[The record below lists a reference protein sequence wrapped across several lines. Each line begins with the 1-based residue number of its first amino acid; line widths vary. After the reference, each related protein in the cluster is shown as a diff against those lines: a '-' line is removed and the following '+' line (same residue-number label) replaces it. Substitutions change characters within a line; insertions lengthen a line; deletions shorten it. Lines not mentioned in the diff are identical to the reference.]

1 MGSYVRLLMI
11 CGYKGTSSFW
21 IVKWHV
27 PKMNSRVP
35 SMKQMVV
42 QKRHTFAAGLKNERE
57 SRRIIFFKI
66 KSMITKKS
74 MMKQMMT
81 VICSATLA
89 ACGSAPA
96 VQPQSEYQVMTISTT
111 DRELQTIYSA
121 AIRGRQDI
129 DIYPQVSGTL
139 TKLCVEEGQ
148 TVRRGQVLFIIDQV
162 PYLAALRTAEANVEA
177 ARAGVA
183 TSQLTYDSK
192 KELYAQKVISEFDL
206 KTSYNSL
213 LTAKAQLAQ
222 AEAQQV
228 NAANNLSYTEVKSP
242 ADGMVGTLPYRV
254 GTLVSASLPKPL
266 TTVSDNSNMYV
277 YFSMTENQ
285 LLDLT
290 RRYGSKDKALAE
302 MDSIE
307 LQLNDRSVYPQE
319 GKIETIS
326 GVIDTSTGTV
336 SLRAVFP
343 NKEGLLTSGGSGNVI
358 IPVRKENC
366 IVVPQSATYEVQDK
380 VYVYKVVDGKAQS
393 VPVQVTRVNGG
404 QEYIVESGLKVG
416 DTIVAEG
423 VGLLREGT
431 SVQPKT
437 NE

>member
-1 MGSYVRLLMI
+1 MI

-57 SRRIIFFKI
+57 SRRIIFL

-89 ACGSAPA
+89 ACGSAPV

-111 DRELQTIYSA
+111 DKELQTIYSA